1 MGSSCPSSFKICEIS
16 KIAAFHDSGRKIQ
29 PRWGHDSA
37 PPSRVLNLGLCLHL
51 SLKLCP
57 ALSREKLFFLRPGS
71 GWGVGQ
77 GDGKSSSGISAATG
91 RCCEET
97 QGEVSH
103 ELCSRRR
110 RGRWEGEQNWPKGD
124 WSLRLSNDERDR
136 FVQPMYH
143 TGASDTPSS
152 VPTRLLPTPRPP
164 PPPLTLS
171 PPHLPLFGAFSLLC
185 PCPLPTSG
193 SVQSQWSM
201 VFTAKALDSPVWACH

>member
-1 MGSSCPSSFKICEIS
+1 MGTSCPSSFKICEIS

-29 PRWGHDSA
+29 PRRGHDSA

-71 GWGVGQ
+71 RWGVGQ

-136 FVQPMYH
+136 FVQPMYLTEPPTH
-143 TGASDTPSS
+143 PAQFPLGSSPPQASSSSPDPFPSPPAS
-152 VPTRLLPTPRPP
+152 LWGLFPVVPLPTPNIGICAV
-164 PPPLTLS
+164 TVEHGFYS
-171 PPHLPLFGAFSLLC
+171 
-185 PCPLPTSG
+185 
-193 SVQSQWSM
+193 
-201 VFTAKALDSPVWACH
+201 